1 MYFLLIFNEYKI
13 LKELILFNFLFIT
26 ILLLFKN
33 DYEIP
38 PIINEPILPE
48 NNEEYIVKEYN
59 KSNFNLNNPRFHF
72 QDKYGKRKIFKIN
85 YSYYPYT
92 KISKNITFEDNA
104 INIYNTSGMLNIT
117 KLEYYYYGKNN
128 VKINILNLN
137 HIHISMSFDEKYSD
151 LALISIASILN
162 TSNIDTYI
170 HFHIL
175 GLNFRFEVIEKVI
188 NLRKIN
194 NKVDFIFYNAKQ
206 AEYDFKKGK
215 YDNRG
220 FGVFA
225 KILIPQIVNN
235 TNKILILDSG
245 DILSQK
251 DLCEIYFYDIGD
263 NYFGW
268 ILERCAG
275 NRYIYED
282 KFMTN
287 NYHPNTG
294 VVLVNIRLFRKDELY
309 KKALFV
315 DKSYHYFK
323 SPTQDILITVANYK
337 FKYIPLNYNI
347 HLYYEK
353 EEYKLNKT
361 ITPAIRSFL
370 KVQRFTKY
378 KYSIDEIFNA
388 MDDPVIHHFYMEKIQ
403 NKSECNSMVVQ
414 WLKYAKLVGVFKQ
427 LRKIYPKPFRC
438 IRYMH

>member
-1 MYFLLIFNEYKI
+1 
-13 LKELILFNFLFIT
+13 
-26 ILLLFKN
+26 
-33 DYEIP
+33 
-38 PIINEPILPE
+38 
-48 NNEEYIVKEYN
+48 
-59 KSNFNLNNPRFHF
+59 
-72 QDKYGKRKIFKIN
+72 
-85 YSYYPYT
+85 
-92 KISKNITFEDNA
+92 
-104 INIYNTSGMLNIT
+104 MLNIT
-117 KLEYYYYGKNN
+117 KLEYYYFGKND
-128 VKINILNLN
+128 VELNILNLN

-215 YDNRG
+215 YDKRG

-309 KKALFV
+309 KKALFI

-347 HLYYEK
+347 HLYHEK
-353 EEYKLNKT
+353 EEYKLNRT
-361 ITPAIRSFL
+361 ITPAIRGFL
-370 KVQRFTKY
+370 KVQRFAKY

-388 MDDPVIHHFYMEKIQ
+388 MNDPVIHHFYMEKIQ
-403 NKSECNSMVVQ
+403 NKSECNGMVVQ
-414 WLKYAKLVGVFKQ
+414 WLKYAKLAGVYKQ

-438 IRYMH
+438 KRFMH